1 MTNVVPYSFGIS
13 LLSGHHD
20 FANSGNTFKLALYT
34 AGSGAPYTTSSTVY
48 SSGVANEVG
57 TGSGSQYSTGGN
69 TLLGQAVANQT
80 NVATVDFTDT
90 VWGSG
95 TPATF
100 SAAYGVIYNSST
112 VDSTANRLVVVLDFG
127 GTKSCSNGTF
137 TITFPN
143 PASGSPAGSDA
154 IISITS

>member
-1 MTNVVPYSFGIS
+1 MANVVPFSFGIS

-20 FANSGNTFKLALYT
+20 FANSGNTFKIALYT

-57 TGSGSQYSTGGN
+57 TGSGSQYATGGN
-69 TLLGQAVANQT
+69 TLLGQAVANQS

-100 SAAYGVIYNSST
+100 SAAYAVIYNSST